1 MHELGNSFKPANR
14 KSLHQI
20 EELTLCEMLDDPIVQ
35 DVMRSDGIS
44 RAEVLAA
51 FRINDCRNFAL
62 AA

>member
-1 MHELGNSFKPANR
+1 MDDHGTSIGPLTSKPSR
-14 KSLHQI
+14 HIK
-20 EELTLCEMLDDPIVQ
+20 ELTLCEMLDDPIVQ

-44 RAEVLAA
+44 RSDVLVA